1 MNETCLVAL
10 YCRLS
15 DEDKQKAKKG
25 DDSESIK
32 NQRELLLRYCEV
44 KNLKVYDIYVD
55 DDYSGSDRGRPDFN
69 RMIED
74 AKLHKFDMI
83 LAKTQARFAR
93 DSSLI
98 QELLYDKF
106 LEWNIYFK
114 TIVDN
119 IDTTSIGTKKS
130 SQIIAMSD
138 EWYLEDLSRNIRTVF
153 ENKKIQGHHIGSFA
167 VYGYKKDPKQKG
179 HLVIDEEAA
188 EIVRQIFSLY
198 AQGYG
203 KTNIARILNES
214 GIPNPSEYKR
224 QKGLRYKHSG
234 GNTGTLWKYFSIN
247 NVLHN
252 EMYIGNMVQNK
263 QCNISY
269 KNSKKKQ
276 IPKSD
281 WIIVKE
287 THEPIIDIELWDTV
301 QKKLKQK
308 FKSFGNGKIGLFAY
322 KVKCMNC
329 HASLRSSKNRGKHYL
344 KCETRFFHKEACQ
357 GAFISV
363 EKLEKEVIK
372 QLNQL
377 NQELNCK
384 NIEKGISLNNDLH
397 QRIEKLKREIK
408 KLNNDIEKT
417 EQYLKQSYIDR
428 LNGLISEYE
437 YKKFSDDF
445 QKERNTKSEQINE
458 YKNKIN
464 ELEKRLKNANERAKI
479 VKRYI
484 NVEKLDRTMVEILI
498 DTIYVGTNDR
508 KNKIQPIK
516 IEWNF

>member
-1 MNETCLVAL
+1 MNETYKVAL

-15 DEDKQKAKKG
+15 EEDKKKAKKG

-32 NQRELLLRYCEV
+32 NQKELLLRYCEI
-44 KNLKVYDIYVD
+44 KNLTVYDIYAD

-69 RMIED
+69 RMIRD
-74 AKLHKFDMI
+74 AKEHKFDMI
-83 LAKTQARFAR
+83 IAKTQARFAR

-106 LEWNIYFK
+106 LEWNIHFK

-119 IDTTSIGTKKS
+119 IDTSSIGTKKS

-167 VYGYKKDPKQKG
+167 VYGYQKDPEQKG
-179 HLVIDEEAA
+179 HLIIDKEAS
-188 EIVRQIFSLY
+188 EVVKQIFYLY

-203 KTNIARILNES
+203 KTNIARILNEK

-234 GNTGTLWKYFSIN
+234 GYTGTLWKYFSIDN
-247 NVLHN
+247 ILHN

-281 WIIVKE
+281 WIIVE
-287 THEPIIDIELWDTV
+287 GTHEPIIDLELWNTV

-308 FKSFGNGKIGLFAY
+308 FKSFGDGKIGLFAY

-329 HASLRSSKNRGKHYL
+329 HSSLRSSKNHGKHYL
-344 KCETRFFHKEACQ
+344 KCETRFFHKEACP
-357 GAFISV
+357 GAFIST
-363 EKLEKEVIK
+363 EKLEKEIIK
-372 QLNQL
+372 QLKKL
-377 NQELNCK
+377 SEELNSED
-384 NIEKGISLNNDLH
+384 IEKGISLNDNLL
-397 QRIEKLKREIK
+397 QRIKKLENEINKNKKEIK
-408 KLNNDIEKT
+408 KTDD
-417 EQYLKQSYIDR
+417 YLKQLYLDK
-428 LNGLISEYE
+428 LNGTLSEYE
-437 YKKFSDDF
+437 YKKFSHDF
-445 QKERNTKSEQINE
+445 QNERENKNEAIKEGKD
-458 YKNKIN
+458 KIK
-464 ELEKRLKNANERAKI
+464 ELTKRLKNADERKEI
-479 VKRYI
+479 VNRYL